1 MKKILEYIPLIA
13 AVISA
18 IYVIN
23 KALQDI
29 HTYLRWYWEHPL
41 HFALTFITLLAVGI
55 FLFLIFIWRRLNEE
69 VIKIKHFLTIITIYS
84 FIVLLFLGSLPFQF
98 PEVWEADVIHVCG
111 STTLGEFFAPRY
123 IEAIALRNHASEIK
137 TIRNS
142 RISIQVEFNR
152 SEDKTRVDKAFTD
165 MSKIQFIVDSH
176 GTEDGIT
183 ELSKNNPECDVSMAS
198 SAAGSFRKDNANI
211 ISRTL
216 GFDAVAIIANEKK
229 MKDGES
235 IDKDKLAAIF
245 KNDKTTEKEWTVVY
259 RKDSGTT
266 RELEKYLGLPKD
278 SIVNSSGS
286 GKQEV
291 KSNFEMLDK
300 VAAIPNAIGYISFS
314 YLGYKTNQ
322 IATLAVNN
330 SKEPSQK
337 EIPTFENIV
346 NKQTQTIRRL
356 YLYIR
361 NSSTNSQDIKDKIAK
376 ILFDQAGE
384 KIGQTAVRNSGFV
397 PTNAYN
403 QSTPPSTLPSGRDK
417 LYTLVKN
424 YEKQYVELGL
434 KPLFTV
440 KFELAE
446 DMAISNKNGI
456 IKFSQD
462 HDPNDPLITIGFT
475 DVIGD
480 ETFNKGLSLL
490 RAESVGAILQEQ
502 KLKFEGAYG
511 FGEVGQKGTDEESRR
526 VEIYSLNQ
534 LKKL

>member
-1 MKKILEYIPLIA
+1 MKKVLEYITSIA

-41 HFALTFITLLAVGI
+41 NFALTFIILLAVGI

-69 VIKIKHFLTIITIYS
+69 VIKIKNFLKIITIYS
-84 FIVLLFLGSLPFQF
+84 FIVLLFLGTLPFQF
-98 PEVWEADVIHVCG
+98 PGVWEADVIHVCG
-111 STTLGEFFAPRY
+111 STTLGEFFVPRY
-123 IEAIALRNHASEIK
+123 IEAIALKNHASEIK

-142 RISIQVEFNR
+142 RISIQVEF
-152 SEDKTRVDKAFTD
+152 SEDKTRVDKEFTD
-165 MSKIQFIVDSH
+165 ISKIQFIVDSR
-176 GTEDGIT
+176 GTKDGIT
-183 ELSKNNPECDVSMAS
+183 ELSKDNPECDVSMAS
-198 SAAGSFRKDNANI
+198 TAAGNFKGEPANI
-211 ISRTL
+211 TYRPL
-216 GFDAVAIIANEKK
+216 GFDAVAIIANEGK
-229 MKDGES
+229 MHDGS
-235 IDKDKLAAIF
+235 PIDKDKLAAIF
-245 KNDKTTEKEWTVVY
+245 KNDETTEKEWTVVY

-266 RELEKYLGLPKD
+266 RVLEKYLGLPED
-278 SIVNSSGS
+278 SILNSSGS
-286 GKQEV
+286 GRQEV
-291 KSNFEMLDK
+291 KSNFEMLNK
-300 VAAIPNAIGYISFS
+300 VADIRNAIGYISFS

-322 IATLAVNN
+322 IATLAVKN
-330 SKEPSQK
+330 SKDPSKK

-346 NKQTQTIRRL
+346 NKQTQIIRP
-356 YLYIR
+356 LYIYIR
-361 NSSTNSQDIKDKIAK
+361 ESSRNSQDIKDKIVK

-384 KIGQTAVRNSGFV
+384 KIGQTAFRNSGFV
-397 PTNAYN
+397 PTNAIN
-403 QSTPPSTLPSGRDK
+403 QSPPPSTLPSGHDK
-417 LYTLVKN
+417 LYTLVKK
-424 YEKQYVELGL
+424 YEKQYVELDL
-434 KPLFTV
+434 KPLFIV

-456 IKFSQD
+456 IKFSQG

-475 DVIGD
+475 DLIG
-480 ETFNKGLSLL
+480 EKTFNKGLSLL

-511 FGEVGQKGTDEESRR
+511 FGEVGQRGTNEESRR